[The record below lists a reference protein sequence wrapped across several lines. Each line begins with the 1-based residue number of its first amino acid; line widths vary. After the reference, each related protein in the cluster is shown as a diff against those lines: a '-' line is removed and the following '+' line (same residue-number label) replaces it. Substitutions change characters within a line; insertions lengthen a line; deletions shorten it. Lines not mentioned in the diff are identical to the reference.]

1 MQLFGRIG
9 FCASTSLYRN
19 IDQPINNDTMKTIK
33 FLAALLFVSTL
44 SFGQNYSQK
53 IDSIIKANYEKNPD
67 VGISVGFIHNNEEF
81 FTSYGKLSKE
91 SKKDI
96 DKNSIFEIASIT
108 KILTG
113 NMIAQAA
120 NEKKLNVTDF
130 IDSYLPKQYILQK
143 NLQNKIRISD
153 LASHQSG
160 LPDFD
165 FMKLMEL
172 NPQQPMIGITEK
184 STAKMINSCANLTDY
199 GKYKY
204 SNINFTLLG
213 QILEK
218 IYGKSYDEIIREKI
232 LKPAKMNNTLT
243 KDFNV
248 KNITTGYNPEGGAQ
262 QFFLWNVTAPAGLVK
277 SNTSDMTKYLKTLLT
292 KGNPISEAA
301 LITEK
306 IYYKDEKREMG
317 LALNISTE
325 DGDTIYLKSGDS
337 MGQSSIFCYNRVK
350 SWGIIILLSKRD
362 SKMRQNL
369 LNDIYENV
377 LK

>member
-1 MQLFGRIG
+1 
-9 FCASTSLYRN
+9 
-19 IDQPINNDTMKTIK
+19 MKTIH
-33 FLAALLFVSTL
+33 FLAALLFISNFSL
-44 SFGQNYSQK
+44 GQNYSQK

-67 VGISVGFIHNNEEF
+67 VGISVGFIHNNQEF

-108 KILTG
+108 KILTA

-120 NEKKLNVTDF
+120 NEKKLNVNDF
-130 IDSYLPKQYILQK
+130 IDSYLPQRYILQK
-143 NLQNKIRISD
+143 NLQNRIRISD

-165 FMKLMEL
+165 FLKLMEL
-172 NPQQPMIGITEK
+172 NPQQPMIGMTEQ
-184 STAKMINSCANLTDY
+184 SVQAMINSCTNLSEY
-199 GKYKY
+199 GKFKY
-204 SNINFTLLG
+204 SNINYTLLG

-218 IYGKSYDEIIREKI
+218 LYGKSYDEIIRKKI
-232 LKPAKMNNTLT
+232 LKPAKMSRTLT

-248 KNITTGYNPEGGAQ
+248 KNITTGYNSEGGTQ
-262 QFFLWNVTAPAGLVK
+262 EFFLWNVTAPAGLVK
-277 SNTSDMTKYLKTLLT
+277 SNTLDMNQYMKVLLS

-301 LITEK
+301 VLMEK
-306 IYYKDEKREMG
+306 IYFKDEKREMG

-325 DGDTIYLKSGDS
+325 EGDTIYLKSGDS
-337 MGQSSIFCYNRVK
+337 LGQSSIICYNRSK
-350 SWGIIILLSKRD
+350 NWGIIILLNKRD

-369 LNDIYENV
+369 LNTIYDKV